1 MGTTKN
7 KVKVLIVDDSD
18 VIRYSLTKFFKE
30 YDFEVVTCND
40 GMEGIQKAIEC
51 RPQLIFL
58 DLMMPNVDGL
68 KMLQV
73 IKMIDTLK
81 KIPIIVISGNTNKS
95 NVLTAIEAGA
105 DRVIS
110 KPLKRDIIIK
120 YVNELMG
127 HDFFV
132 NLKKGAHLTELE
144 SSEIVN
150 QLRVYFL
157 KSFDQKKRYILN
169 GLDKEND
176 DLIRAVVHE
185 IKGTGGT
192 IRYPQLTALSENI
205 ERLLSNKYINWDLV
219 KLKCNQIFHIVEEM
233 KVNHPY

>member
-1 MGTTKN
+1 MDTITK

-30 YDFEVVTCND
+30 FDFEVVTCND
-40 GMEGIQKAIEC
+40 GLEGIQKAIDYK
-51 RPQLIFL
+51 PHLIFL

-68 KMLQV
+68 KMLNV
-73 IKMIDTLK
+73 IKMIDSLK
-81 KIPIIVISGNTNKS
+81 TIPIIVISGNTNKS
-95 NVLTAIEAGA
+95 NVITAIEAGA

-127 HDFFV
+127 KDFFA
-132 NLKKGAHLTELE
+132 NLKKGNQITELE

-157 KSFDQKKRYILN
+157 KSFDQKKKYVQN
-169 GLDKEND
+169 GLDKQND
-176 DLIRAVVHE
+176 DLVRAVIHE
-185 IKGTGGT
+185 IKGAGGT
-192 IRYPQLTALSENI
+192 IRYPQLTAISESI
-205 ERLLSNKYINWDLV
+205 ERLLGNKNINWELV
-219 KLKCNQIFHIVEEM
+219 EAKCNQIFTIVEEM
-233 KVNHPY
+233 KINHPY